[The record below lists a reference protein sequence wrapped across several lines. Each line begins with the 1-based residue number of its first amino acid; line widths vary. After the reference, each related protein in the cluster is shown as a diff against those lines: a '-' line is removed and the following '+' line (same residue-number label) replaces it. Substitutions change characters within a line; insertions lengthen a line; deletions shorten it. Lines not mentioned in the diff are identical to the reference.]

1 MFDRIKPKMKKTWI
15 RSYGFVAFL
24 LLFSFLLCGTNPL
37 HSQTLPHLIPKL
49 DSMVS
54 ADQAYR
60 ELLQRMSKEG
70 NKSANIEQTRSQLRH
85 IDEQNYYEI
94 VTYFYEHGFL
104 GYDKV
109 GEEGSNNFWLLVQH
123 QTEHPEFQ
131 EKVLLAMEK
140 EVMKDNADR
149 KNYVYLLDWVKMVK
163 GEAQVYGSQLRLNK
177 EADIYEVYNL
187 EDPEHV
193 NERRSEIGLEPIE
206 DYVQKVN
213 AAYGKGTEMKD
224 EK

>member
-1 MFDRIKPKMKKTWI
+1 MFDRIQPRIKKIGI
-15 RSYGFVAFL
+15 RAQG
-24 LLFSFLLCGTNPL
+24 FSFFYLIFSISLCSFNTL
-37 HSQTLPHLIPKL
+37 QSQTLPHLIPKL

-70 NKSANIEQTRSQLRH
+70 NKSANIEQTKSQLRH
-85 IDEQNYYEI
+85 IDEQNYYQI

-140 EVMKDNADR
+140 EVMNNNADK
-149 KNYVYLLDWVKMVK
+149 KNYVYLLDRVKMVK
-163 GEAQVYGSQLRLNK
+163 GEAQIYGSQLRLNK
-177 EADIYEVYNL
+177 EADIYEVYDL

-213 AAYGKGTEMKD
+213 SAFGKGTEVKS
-224 EK
+224 ER